1 MDQIDTDQLDLSWT
15 EEHIR
20 TTKSQTMYN
29 KEPMSKINIQFVYIN
44 TNNEV
49 SKIVKEEHDLTLIDN
64 ASSMLSEQII
74 FKLTK
79 SKGILTETSW
89 SNGILPGTSRS
100 NEILTET
107 SRSNGILPATSRS
120 NGQSTRYHLD
130 DILLYC
136 ISLDPAKMS
145 DYVASPNRSNSD
157 PFMKIIPPICGN
169 IIVPASLFIFH
180 PLNTIYFIFR
190 EMVLVQDTTHKPA
203 IKPVLKSAMSKNGLV
218 VSKKMTK
225 RVRISSNL
233 PSYKN
238 LGHDHNKTA
247 KIRIIG

>member
-44 TNNEV
+44 TNNEI

-64 ASSMLSEQII
+64 VSSMLSEQNI
-74 FKLTK
+74 FKLT
-79 SKGILTETSW
+79 
-89 SNGILPGTSRS
+89 
-100 NEILTET
+100 
-107 SRSNGILPATSRS
+107 RSNGILTGTSWS
-120 NGQSTRYHLD
+120 NGQSTRFHLD

-136 ISLDPAKMS
+136 ISLDPAKIN
-145 DYVASPNRSNSD
+145 DYVASPTDKNRSNSD

-169 IIVPASLFIFH
+169 IIVPSSLFIFH

-190 EMVLVQDTTHKPA
+190 EMVLVQDTTHKLA
-203 IKPVLKSAMSKNGLV
+203 IKSVLKSAMSKNGLV
-218 VSKKMTK
+218 VSKKLTK
-225 RVRISSNL
+225 RVRISPDL